1 VADSELLAEV
11 RGFPARLGTLMI
23 DPRRALAAIEATG
36 RGGLSLLLMWCVAAA
51 LTLRFTDLAEALSGY
66 EAGGGLRVV
75 SVLAGEL
82 SQAIPMALG
91 AALTI
96 VLLTGARREPSTDLE
111 LGCATAVPFLVLR
124 AFARTGVLVTGHELS
139 AGALRGSYVLAGGWT
154 AVVLALALAMA
165 RRRPLGRVSAASDG
179 QGGVGAGVA
188 AATRRRRRAIGAGA
202 VALGMLGAGLVVEAR
217 AAIRQGERLGP
228 ISRGSPAPEFSLP
241 RIDGP
246 VGTVSLAAL
255 RGQVVLV
262 DFWATWCPPC
272 RAMLPTLHALSDA
285 WSSKGVSFVGVES
298 DGEQTSPEDVK
309 AFLVEHAIPYPVVH
323 DDGQVNQLYR
333 VRVLPTLVVLGK
345 SGEVSSVFIGV
356 TSQSTL
362 NGAIARAL
370 AAPDR

>member
-1 VADSELLAEV
+1 MADSELLAEV
-11 RGFPARLGTLMI
+11 RGFPARLGTLLI

-36 RGGLSLLLMWCVAAA
+36 RGGLGLLLMWCVAAA
-51 LTLRFTDLAEALSGY
+51 LALRFTDLAEALSGY

-75 SVLAGEL
+75 AVLAGEL

-96 VLLTGARREPSTDLE
+96 VVLAGARREPSTDLE

-139 AGALRGSYVLAGGWT
+139 AGALRGSYVLAGVWA
-154 AVVLALALAMA
+154 AVVMALALAMA
-165 RRRPLGRVSAASDG
+165 RRRPLGRAGAASDG
-179 QGGVGAGVA
+179 EGGVA

-202 VALGMLGAGLVVEAR
+202 VALGVLGAGLVVEAG

-228 ISRGSPAPEFSLP
+228 VSRGSPAPEFSLP

-246 VGTVSLAAL
+246 AGSVSLAAL

-285 WSSKGVSFVGVES
+285 WSSRGVSFVGVES

-333 VRVLPTLVVLGK
+333 VRVLPTLVVIGK
-345 SGEVSSVFIGV
+345 SGEVSGVFIGV

-362 NGAIARAL
+362 DGALERAL
-370 AAPDR
+370 AAPAR